1 MTKYE
6 LYCPDNR
13 ISKFATFSK
22 YDLLRHLYLR
32 RISLTD
38 RMLKMMNKYT
48 DQLEVLVEER
58 TLQLAE
64 EKDRADQLLY
74 LMLPR

>member
-1 MTKYE
+1 M
-6 LYCPDNR
+6 
-13 ISKFATFSK
+13 
-22 YDLLRHLYLR
+22 
-32 RISLTD
+32 TD
-38 RMLKMMNKYT
+38 RMLKMMDKYT

-74 LMLPR
+74 LMLPRYS